1 MADLLK
7 KDRWEKMG
15 DRLEKAIEHAGLDRK
30 KLVDMTS
37 TKYGDYYVTTTAR
50 VGDYI
55 AGRRGI
61 PEKYITAFSD
71 ITGVERGYL
80 TGLDDF
86 KAENYDDYL
95 AYFRNYYSEFYGD
108 EYRRELNEFTR
119 YNYLTDMIDK
129 NVVTD
134 MSVVDETITDY
145 ELTLNGVSARVSA
158 DRMRQFEEDVRAF
171 VKKQLLDLIEI
182 YRED

>member
-7 KDRWEKMG
+7 EDKWKKMG
-15 DRLEKAIEHAGLDRK
+15 DRLEKAIAYAELDRK
-30 KLVDMTS
+30 QLVDMTS
-37 TKYGDYYVTTTAR
+37 EKYGHYYVTTTAR

-61 PEKYITAFSD
+61 PDKYITAFSD
-71 ITGVERGYL
+71 ILGVDRGFL

-86 KAENYDDYL
+86 KASSYDEYRDF
-95 AYFRNYYSEFYGD
+95 FRNYYSEFYGD
-108 EYRRELNEFTR
+108 EYRRELTEFTR

-134 MSVVDETITDY
+134 MSVIDDTITDY
-145 ELTLNGVSARVSA
+145 EITLDGSSARVSA